1 MSAMRPPTP
10 PFLSAGFR
18 PFFLAAATW
27 SALSLAAWLP
37 LLTGQIDLPSRF
49 DPISLHIHEMLFG
62 FVMAAVA
69 GFVLTAIP
77 NWTNRPPLAGMPLL
91 ALALLWLLGRLAC
104 LASAL
109 LPGWLAPLLDVGFP
123 VALAAVATREL
134 VFVGN
139 ARNYPLLVPIILLAI
154 GNLLSHL
161 QTLDVAVPI
170 GLGWRLS
177 MAAILTLIAV
187 IGGRIVPAFTS
198 NWLGARSLPTVPPP
212 LAWLEHAARIVLIV
226 ALLAWVFLPD
236 FRPVGILLLLAAA
249 LHLVRI
255 ARWRGQATA
264 PEPLL
269 LVLHI
274 GQLWLGIGLVLLGL
288 SMVWDAVP
296 AAAAI
301 HALTAGAMGTMA
313 LAVMTRATLGHTGH
327 VLHADTTTDIIYALV
342 NAAAVLRVAAAFTV
356 GAQMNLLTAAA
367 AAWITAFAL
376 FVAHY
381 GPLLVAPRRR

>member
-1 MSAMRPPTP
+1 MRLPTP

-18 PFFLAAATW
+18 PFFLAAGAW
-27 SALSLAAWLP
+27 SALALAAWLP
-37 LLTGQIDLPSRF
+37 LLTGRIDLPSRF

-62 FVMAAVA
+62 FVMAAIA
-69 GFVLTAIP
+69 GFLLTAIP
-77 NWTNRPPLAGMPLL
+77 NWTGRPPVAGVTLL
-91 ALALLWLLGRLAC
+91 ALALLWLLGRFAC

-109 LPGWLAPLLDVGFP
+109 MPGWLPPVIDVGFP
-123 VALAAVATREL
+123 VAFAAVAAREL
-134 VFVGN
+134 VAAGN
-139 ARNYPLLVPIILLAI
+139 VRNYALLVPVTVLAI

-161 QTLDVAVPI
+161 QALDVALPI
-170 GLGWRLS
+170 GIGWRLS
-177 MAAILTLIAV
+177 VAAILTLIAV
-187 IGGRIVPAFTS
+187 IGGRIVPAFTR
-198 NWLGARSLPTVPPP
+198 NWLGARGLRLLPPP
-212 LAWLEHAARIVLIV
+212 IAWLEHAARIVLIV
-226 ALLAWVFLPD
+226 SLFAWVVRPD
-236 FRPVGILLLLAAA
+236 WWPIGILLLLAAA
-249 LHLVRI
+249 LHVARI
-255 ARWRGQATA
+255 TRWRGQATA

-288 SMVWDAVP
+288 SMLWDGVP
-296 AAAAI
+296 PAAAI
-301 HALTAGAMGTMA
+301 HALTSGTMGTMA

-327 VLHADTTTDIIYALV
+327 VLRADTTTDVIYALV

-367 AAWITAFAL
+367 AAWIAAFAL